1 MASVAF
7 GLSHKTVR
15 ARKNYRPRHTLS
27 ASTIDIDHVDELC
40 ELAYRY
46 ETGDAPHGDLSRKAI
61 ALLFFQPST
70 RTRAG
75 FQVATLA
82 LGSNVVGFENMSA
95 SRSNQRSGETLED
108 CAAVFSRLC
117 DAIVVRHHEAGA
129 AMRMASTSAC
139 PIINAGDGWNEHPT
153 QALVD
158 IYSLRRGLG
167 TIKGKSIAF
176 GGDPRGRT
184 VRSLILLL
192 RLEAPKEIVF
202 CPPVHVPLP
211 EDLVQV
217 IESHQIRLRIV
228 SSIDDALV
236 QCDAV
241 MMAPYDMSD
250 IGEAASSGYVSP
262 RTTPLSHVITSEKI
276 ELVGSRSLLY
286 HPLPRQDEIHP
297 SCDDLEQAMYFEQV
311 RLSKFMRMAILG
323 NTLLNT

>member
-1 MASVAF
+1 MAFVEFEA
-7 GLSHKTVR
+7 SHKLKR
-15 ARKNYRPRHTLS
+15 AQKNRKPRHILS
-27 ASTIDIDHVDELC
+27 ASTIDIDQVDELC
-40 ELAYRY
+40 DLAYQY
-46 ETGDAPHGDLSRKAI
+46 EQGDTPIALLSRKAI
-61 ALLFFQPST
+61 ALLFFQSST

-82 LGSNVVGFENMSA
+82 LGSNVVGFENMTA

-117 DAIVVRHHEAGA
+117 DAIVIRHHEAGA
-129 AMRMASTSAC
+129 AARMASKSVC
-139 PIINAGDGWNEHPT
+139 PVINAGDGWNEHPT

-167 TIKGKSIAF
+167 TIKGRSIAF

-192 RLEAPKEIVF
+192 RHESPKEIVF
-202 CPPVHVPLP
+202 CPPPHVPLP
-211 EDLVQV
+211 GDLVQV
-217 IESHQIRLRIV
+217 IESHQIRFRIV

-250 IGEAASSGYVSP
+250 IGEAANSDYVSP
-262 RTTPLSHVITSEKI
+262 RSTPSSHVITSEKI
-276 ELVGSRSLLY
+276 ESCGSRSLLY

-297 SCDDLEQAMYFEQV
+297 SCDDLDQAMYFEQV
-311 RLSKFMRMAILG
+311 RLSKFMRMAILS
-323 NTLLNT
+323 NTVMNP